1 VTSGGRLFTVTEARS
16 LMSEVMSV
24 AADIALVRA
33 ELIDIRSA
41 LSVGVDSPH
50 GGLADAKAR
59 EARLAELID
68 WYVERGIVVKGWAPV
83 LVDFPAVIDGAD
95 VYLCWLENE
104 PGLDWYHRLEHGFAG
119 RRHIPAGST

>member
-1 VTSGGRLFTVTEARS
+1 VTSGGRLFTVAEARS
-16 LMSEVMSV
+16 LMPDVMSV
-24 AADIALVRA
+24 AAEIAFVRA
-33 ELIDIRSA
+33 ELIDIRTA
-41 LSVGVDSPH
+41 LSVGSDSPH

-68 WYVERGIVVKGWAPV
+68 WYVARDIIVKGWAPV

-104 PGLDWYHRLEHGFAG
+104 PELGWYHRLEHGFAG
-119 RRHIPAGST
+119 RRPIAASDE